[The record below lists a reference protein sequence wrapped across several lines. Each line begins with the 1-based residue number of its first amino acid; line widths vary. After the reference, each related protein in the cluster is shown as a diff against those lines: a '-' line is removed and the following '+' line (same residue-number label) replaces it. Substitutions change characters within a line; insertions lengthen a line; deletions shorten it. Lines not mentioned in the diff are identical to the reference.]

1 MENLQQRIQKIE
13 HDIQATCDRIGR
25 NRSEI
30 TVVAV
35 TKEVS
40 AARTSAVLEAK
51 YPTSW

>member
-1 MENLQQRIQKIE
+1 MDNLQQRIEKIE
-13 HDIQATCDRIGR
+13 HEIQETCDRIGR

-40 AARTSAVLEAK
+40 AARTSAVLDAE
-51 YPTSW
+51 YRTFG